1 MYFMNAY
8 VNVNVHGIR
17 AQHYFAIFI
26 YSSES
31 IRFWNSVMNNMHIM
45 ENFVIFFIWNCFS
58 RFSKYFVPTWNIRAF
73 TLRISWNFKCIFSI
87 IIWTLC
93 FEMKKIKIIFQLCP
107 QCLHTNEKSLFPI
120 SKWFYHFAS
129 LFLSF
134 SRWSDIT
141 FSSFTQ
147 IDQSHWLKTIYHW
160 TQVTENSYIF
170 HKKKHF
176 QIKKL
181 IDWWTLRIAHWHH
194 VHLTNYLPTLFQL
207 NDDI

>member
-134 SRWSDIT
+134 SRWSDNN
-141 FSSFTQ
+141 
-147 IDQSHWLKTIYHW
+147 YY
-160 TQVTENSYIF
+160 NIF
-170 HKKKHF
+170 IIHTNRP
-176 QIKKL
+176 ISL
-181 IDWWTLRIAHWHH
+181 IE
-194 VHLTNYLPTLFQL
+194 NYLPLDTSDWKQLYFSQKKTLS
-207 NDDI
+207 D